1 MPKKIDKESLK
12 YKLLKDRQDTLKKKL
27 IEAMEESLGVI
38 KTACKSCKCSRQSF
52 YNFLEDDEDFAKEIK
67 LGKRISHDFVRSMLI
82 ENIKDKKEA
91 SVFFYMKT
99 QMGWIEKTKMD
110 ITSDDKPLS
119 IPPISWIDTEVLKQ

>member
-1 MPKKIDKESLK
+1 MPKKTN
-12 YKLLKDRQDTLKKKL
+12 KDILKKNL
-27 IEAMEESLGVI
+27 IDAMVDSLGVI
-38 KTACKSCKCSRQSF
+38 KTACESCKCSRQSYYDF
-52 YNFLEDDEDFAKEIK
+52 MRDDEEFKKAIETS
-67 LGKRISHDFVRSMLI
+67 KRASHDYVRSILI
-82 ENIKDKKEA
+82 ENIKAKKEA

>member
-12 YKLLKDRQDTLKKKL
+12 YKLLKDRQDTLKKNL
-27 IEAMEESLGVI
+27 IDAMVDSLGVI
-38 KTACKSCKCSRQSF
+38 KTACESCKCSRQSYYDF
-52 YNFLEDDEDFAKEIK
+52 MRDDEEFKKAIETS
-67 LGKRISHDFVRSMLI
+67 KRASHDYVRSILI
-82 ENIKDKKEA
+82 ENIKAKKEA